1 MFCMNCGKEINGD
14 VAYCPHCG
22 KATKESPLEAGRA
35 KEESKEYAISS
46 MVIGLMS
53 LILPFLNLPCAI
65 LAIVLSKKG
74 KGSYAQAGSVI
85 GIIGLILA
93 ILSYVFF
100 IVFIVLIIVGQISIG
115 VNPQPT
121 PSISGSTVTIM

>member
-1 MFCMNCGKEINGD
+1 MFCMNCGKEIDDD

-22 KATKESPLEAGRA
+22 KATKETPLEAGRA

-46 MVIGLMS
+46 MVLGLMS

-65 LAIVLSKKG
+65 LAIVLSKKS
-74 KGSYAQAGSVI
+74 KNSYAQAGNAM

-93 ILSYVFF
+93 IASYLFF
-100 IVFIVLIIVGQISIG
+100 IVFIVLLAIGQISFG
-115 VNPQPT
+115 PTPQPT
-121 PSISGSTVTIM
+121 PSINGSTVIIM